1 MQMKIETLKFG
12 NSGKRGVESLVEAAE
27 PKGPFKKSEKKWIK
41 DKRGKWKPEPTLANA
56 RSYALWLLAKG
67 MQTSEILRDKL
78 LQKGYSKKDS
88 TAVIAEMAKMKYL
101 DDVNYTDVYFRN
113 LLEFKNYGYFGVKL
127 RLMRKK
133 LPTEEVQRVMD
144 EFSEKKELEIA
155 KKFVSEQEKSSSR
168 STPEKL
174 LRMLQNR
181 GFRWPAISQALKKA
195 LRKSD
200 LDISELSQNSTEKD

>member
-1 MQMKIETLKFG
+1 MSASAIPPLGLGTEFTASNWGDGAGHQPPPPYPLG
-12 NSGKRGVESLVEAAE
+12 AW
-27 PKGPFKKSEKKWIK
+27 KG
-41 DKRGKWKPEPTLANA
+41 GKWKPEPTLANA

-78 LQKGYSKKDS
+78 LQKGYSKKDAA
-88 TAVIAEMAKMKYL
+88 TVIQQMTEMKYL
-101 DDVNYTDVYFRN
+101 DDVNYADVYFRN
-113 LLEFKNYGYFGVKL
+113 LLEFKNYGYFGIKL

-181 GFRWPAISQALKKA
+181 GFRWPAISQALKRGQA
-195 LRKSD
+195 PGFL
-200 LDISELSQNSTEKD
+200 E